1 MYPTPLE
8 ISSIPL
14 VAVYSYFL
22 EVAMGPFGEGLVELL
37 LQMFA
42 LPLQHSSQGDPASL
56 SISDLWV

>member
-14 VAVYSYFL
+14 VPVYSYFL
-22 EVAMGPFGEGLVELL
+22 EVAVGPFGEGLVELL

-42 LPLQHSSQGDPASL
+42 LAL
-56 SISDLWV
+56 